1 MIQLFIE
8 SVMCPS
14 ISIRNKKYSDSLI
27 QTEQLEKYEVGKRY
41 PDFNMIEPFIS
52 EYNVD
57 LTTLKVNDV
66 IIRDWQYGHIKNTGY
81 IPLKVIEPFN
91 GIRLIVET
99 TNNKLRQIVYDNGIT
114 KDATYHKLDKKY
126 LFK

>member
-1 MIQLFIE
+1 MLKLYVESTMTPTPTPRKTMINGGEIYTLTNYQIGTRYNDFNQLSPFIE
-8 SVMCPS
+8 VYDIPVT
-14 ISIRNKKYSDSLI
+14 RI
-27 QTEQLEKYEVGKRY
+27 QK
-41 PDFNMIEPFIS
+41 DDI
-52 EYNVD
+52 
-57 LTTLKVNDV
+57 

-81 IPLKVIEPFN
+81 IPLKVVEPFN

>member
-1 MIQLFIE
+1 MIQIFIE

-14 ISIRNKKYSDSLI
+14 MTIRNKKYSDSLI

-41 PDFNMIEPFIS
+41 PDFNMIEQFIS